1 MMKRL
6 VIRYEW
12 LILCGLLISSWA
24 FLNVLGITNTPSDV
38 FWALF
43 GLGAAAEGVI
53 ELYWESKQETLTFGA
68 VEGSE
73 ESAALLTQ
81 KMNKDPLGGV
91 VTVTHGSV
99 GLTMSFYAFRS
110 MILQH
115 DESKDDEDNE

>member
-1 MMKRL
+1 MLKRL

-12 LILCGLLISSWA
+12 LILCGLLISVWA

-43 GLGAAAEGVI
+43 GLGAAAEGFI
-53 ELYWESKQETLTFGA
+53 ELWWENKQEHLTFGA

-81 KMNKDPLGGV
+81 KMNRDPLGGV

-99 GLTMSFYAFRS
+99 GLTMSFHAFRS
-110 MILQH
+110 MVLH
-115 DESKDDEDNE
+115 HENKDDEDNE